1 MKKEMTKKQFK
12 NAAAKIAR
20 RFANG
25 TLPKF
30 KDGFE
35 DMMGEVNSVVVEFIP
50 KKGWGKYSL
59 LIPKSH
65 KCFGEIIKSSREFSK
80 EL

>member
-1 MKKEMTKKQFK
+1 MNKKQFK
-12 NAAAKIAR
+12 KAADGVVEQFK
-20 RFANG
+20 NG
-25 TLPKF
+25 TLPDF

-35 DMMGEVNSVVVEFIP
+35 SMLDGVSSVVVDFIP

-65 KCFGEIIKSSREFSK
+65 ECFGEIIKSSREFAK
-80 EL
+80 ELE